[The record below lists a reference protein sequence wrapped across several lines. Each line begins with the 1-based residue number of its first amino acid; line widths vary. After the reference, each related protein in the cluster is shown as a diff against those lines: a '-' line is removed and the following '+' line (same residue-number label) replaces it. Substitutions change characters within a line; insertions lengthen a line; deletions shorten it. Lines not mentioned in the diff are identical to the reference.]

1 MEKEETAVQ
10 QAEQTVQ
17 IKACQKIW
25 ERYLLEGRMVKL
37 PDTSEI
43 MKGED
48 ADELVL
54 RTLKKNKKIS
64 K

>member
-1 MEKEETAVQ
+1 MEKEETDVQ

-43 MKGED
+43 MKGEE
-48 ADELVL
+48 ARLAHAHAQSLSCV
-54 RTLKKNKKIS
+54 
-64 K
+64 